1 MMCKERK
8 KMTRSKKYV
17 GITIQV
23 YAIAMFLLSLR
34 NYAAS
39 SIRPTG
45 MAEEIVLLSRPI
57 LYAII
62 TVAALILIVIAWWK
76 KENSTITIIV
86 LIWMGALLLRNYAMY
101 HLGNI
106 SAPLLLQL
114 ITDRVSETF
123 IYEHAM
129 QQYAI
134 VVAKLDAFGTAICM
148 IVTTLYQKDHFRN
161 IKVNL
166 ILFIAVILGVN
177 FVDGYIDKPEFI
189 ILIVNAFNLLNLF
202 LYTKELNKGD
212 SGKAFVELKSVKQI
226 FENDE

>member
-17 GITIQV
+17 GITIQA

-45 MAEEIVLLSRPI
+45 TVEEIVLLSRPI

-76 KENSTITIIV
+76 KENSTIIV
-86 LIWMGALLLRNYAMY
+86 LVWMGALLFRNYAMY

-114 ITDRVSETF
+114 ITDRISETF

-202 LYTKELNKGD
+202 LYTKELNKG
-212 SGKAFVELKSVKQI
+212 EYR
-226 FENDE
+226 

>member
-8 KMTRSKKYV
+8 KMTKSKKYV

-202 LYTKELNKGD
+202 IYTKELNKG
-212 SGKAFVELKSVKQI
+212 EYR
-226 FENDE
+226 

>member
-1 MMCKERK
+1 MKLTNLIAEEQEKEG
-8 KMTRSKKYV
+8 KMTSSKKYV
-17 GITIQV
+17 GITVQV

-39 SIRPTG
+39 SIRSAGT
-45 MAEEIVLLSRPI
+45 AEEIVLLSRPI

-62 TVAALILIVIAWWK
+62 TAVALILIVIAWWK
-76 KENSTITIIV
+76 KENSTRIV
-86 LIWMGALLLRNYAMY
+86 LVWMGALLFRNYTMY

-134 VVAKLDAFGTAICM
+134 VVAKLDVFGTVICM
-148 IVTTLYQKDHFRN
+148 IVTTLHQKDHFCN

-166 ILFIAVILGVN
+166 ILFN
-177 FVDGYIDKPEFI
+177 CCEFRGE
-189 ILIVNAFNLLNLF
+189 FR
-202 LYTKELNKGD
+202 
-212 SGKAFVELKSVKQI
+212 
-226 FENDE
+226 

>member
-1 MMCKERK
+1 
-8 KMTRSKKYV
+8 MTKSKKYV

-45 MAEEIVLLSRPI
+45 TAEEIVLLSRTI

>member
-1 MMCKERK
+1 
-8 KMTRSKKYV
+8 MTRSKKYV

-76 KENSTITIIV
+76 KENSTIIV

-202 LYTKELNKGD
+202 LYTKELNKAD
-212 SGKAFVELKSVKQI
+212 SGKTFVELKSVKQI

>member
-76 KENSTITIIV
+76 KENSTIIV
-86 LIWMGALLLRNYAMY
+86 LIWMGALLFRNYAMY

-202 LYTKELNKGD
+202 IYTKELNKGD
-212 SGKAFVELKSVKQI
+212 SGKTFVELKSVKQI

>member
-1 MMCKERK
+1 MKLTNLMAEEQEKEG

-17 GITIQV
+17 GITIQF

-39 SIRPTG
+39 NIRPTG

-62 TVAALILIVIAWWK
+62 TAVALILIVIALWK
-76 KENSTITIIV
+76 NENSTIIV

-134 VVAKLDAFGTAICM
+134 VVAKLDVFGTAICM
-148 IVTTLYQKDHFRN
+148 IMTTLYQKDHFCN

-189 ILIVNAFNLLNLF
+189 ILIVNALNLLNLF
-202 LYTKELNKGD
+202 LYTKELNKG
-212 SGKAFVELKSVKQI
+212 EYR
-226 FENDE
+226 

>member
-1 MMCKERK
+1 
-8 KMTRSKKYV
+8 MTKSKKYV

>member
-1 MMCKERK
+1 
-8 KMTRSKKYV
+8 MTRSKKYV

-45 MAEEIVLLSRPI
+45 TVEEIVLLSRPI

-86 LIWMGALLLRNYAMY
+86 LLWMGALLLRNYAMY

-134 VVAKLDAFGTAICM
+134 VVAKLDAFRTAICM
-148 IVTTLYQKDHFRN
+148 IVTTLYRKDHFRN

-166 ILFIAVILGVN
+166 ILFTAVILGVN

>member
-76 KENSTITIIV
+76 KENSTIIV
-86 LIWMGALLLRNYAMY
+86 LIWMGALLFGNYAIF

-123 IYEHAM
+123 IY
-129 QQYAI
+129 
-134 VVAKLDAFGTAICM
+134 
-148 IVTTLYQKDHFRN
+148 
-161 IKVNL
+161 
-166 ILFIAVILGVN
+166 
-177 FVDGYIDKPEFI
+177 
-189 ILIVNAFNLLNLF
+189 
-202 LYTKELNKGD
+202 
-212 SGKAFVELKSVKQI
+212 
-226 FENDE
+226 

>member
-1 MMCKERK
+1 
-8 KMTRSKKYV
+8 
-17 GITIQV
+17 
-23 YAIAMFLLSLR
+23 
-34 NYAAS
+34 
-39 SIRPTG
+39 
-45 MAEEIVLLSRPI
+45 
-57 LYAII
+57 
-62 TVAALILIVIAWWK
+62 
-76 KENSTITIIV
+76 
-86 LIWMGALLLRNYAMY
+86 MGALLLRNYAMY

-202 LYTKELNKGD
+202 IYTKELNKG
-212 SGKAFVELKSVKQI
+212 EYR
-226 FENDE
+226 

>member
-1 MMCKERK
+1 
-8 KMTRSKKYV
+8 
-17 GITIQV
+17 
-23 YAIAMFLLSLR
+23 
-34 NYAAS
+34 
-39 SIRPTG
+39 
-45 MAEEIVLLSRPI
+45 
-57 LYAII
+57 
-62 TVAALILIVIAWWK
+62 
-76 KENSTITIIV
+76 
-86 LIWMGALLLRNYAMY
+86 MGALLLRNYAMY

-106 SAPLLLQL
+106 SAPLLLKL

-202 LYTKELNKGD
+202 LYTKELNKG
-212 SGKAFVELKSVKQI
+212 EYR
-226 FENDE
+226 

>member
-1 MMCKERK
+1 MVDGSFLRYYDVQGKEKNDEIK
-8 KMTRSKKYV
+8 K
-17 GITIQV
+17 
-23 YAIAMFLLSLR
+23 
-34 NYAAS
+34 
-39 SIRPTG
+39 IRWHNDSGLCNCNVSAFSQKLCT
-45 MAEEIVLLSRPI
+45 AEEIVLLSRPI

-202 LYTKELNKGD
+202 IYTKELNKG
-212 SGKAFVELKSVKQI
+212 EYR
-226 FENDE
+226 

>member
-1 MMCKERK
+1 
-8 KMTRSKKYV
+8 MTRSKKYV
-17 GITIQV
+17 GIAIQV

>member
-1 MMCKERK
+1 MMCKGRK
-8 KMTRSKKYV
+8 KMTKSKKYV

-39 SIRPTG
+39 SIRSTG

-166 ILFIAVILGVN
+166 ILFIAVTNPSLS
-177 FVDGYIDKPEFI
+177 F
-189 ILIVNAFNLLNLF
+189 
-202 LYTKELNKGD
+202 
-212 SGKAFVELKSVKQI
+212 
-226 FENDE
+226 

>member
-1 MMCKERK
+1 
-8 KMTRSKKYV
+8 MTRSKKYV

-76 KENSTITIIV
+76 KENSMIIV

-123 IYEHAM
+123 IYE
-129 QQYAI
+129 Q
-134 VVAKLDAFGTAICM
+134 
-148 IVTTLYQKDHFRN
+148 
-161 IKVNL
+161 NL
-166 ILFIAVILGVN
+166 SF
-177 FVDGYIDKPEFI
+177 
-189 ILIVNAFNLLNLF
+189 
-202 LYTKELNKGD
+202 
-212 SGKAFVELKSVKQI
+212 
-226 FENDE
+226 

>member
-45 MAEEIVLLSRPI
+45 MAEEIVLLSRPS

-189 ILIVNAFNLLNLF
+189 ILIVNVFNLLNLF
-202 LYTKELNKGD
+202 LYTKELNKAD
-212 SGKAFVELKSVKQI
+212 SGKTFVELSV
-226 FENDE
+226 E

>member
-8 KMTRSKKYV
+8 KMTKSKKYV

-45 MAEEIVLLSRPI
+45 TAEEIVLLSRPS

-202 LYTKELNKGD
+202 LYTKELNKG
-212 SGKAFVELKSVKQI
+212 EYR
-226 FENDE
+226 

>member
-17 GITIQV
+17 GIAIQV

-76 KENSTITIIV
+76 KENSTIIV
-86 LIWMGALLLRNYAMY
+86 LIWMGALLFRNYAMY

-189 ILIVNAFNLLNLF
+189 ILIVNVFNLLNLF
-202 LYTKELNKGD
+202 LYTKELNKAD
-212 SGKAFVELKSVKQI
+212 SGKTFVELKSVKQI